1 MKVVLEQMLFINV
14 FFLLAII
21 AVTILFITDKVK
33 EKDSEVGTI
42 VEPIEFNKIVRYL
55 LIALIGVFVF
65 LRLYGFGEVPGGVNQ
80 DGAMAAVDAKAL
92 ADYGTDRFG
101 TRLPAHLYAWG
112 YGQMSSLM
120 SYCMVPFIKLFGL
133 NVITMR
139 LPVLIASLM
148 GIAAFFFMFK
158 KLFSKDAALIAAL
171 LVAINP
177 WHFMQ
182 SRWALDCN
190 MFPHMF
196 IIGLVFLIYG
206 VNRKLY
212 VYISMIFFALCMYSY
227 GVAFFMVPLFL
238 LAAAIVLLLLKLIK
252 MRQVVLAVVIYFVI
266 SLPIYITM
274 LINAKGWDTIS
285 LPFVTIQYFPDSIRT
300 NDMLFFSDD
309 PGSQMIMNIRTMI
322 NLVVFQKPDLIWNS
336 IDAFGTMYICSIPLL
351 FMGFFIC
358 LHKCIKEKCSEKRA
372 VYLLL
377 VIYSVCATLVGIF
390 INDVNVNRINI
401 IFYANIIFMAVSIYH
416 LVSWKKYTSAA
427 LTVAY
432 GVLSVLFVVNYFYS
446 WKDQIKQYFYSD
458 FMDALNYVGD
468 MDYDKCYITPD
479 TQYEGS
485 RDVSE
490 ILTLFG
496 LDIDAEYF
504 QGKTNEFGGKSIP
517 YNERY
522 IYSNPATDKPISND
536 KVIYI
541 IRSSAYD
548 NYDFSEW
555 VVNDFGEYYVIT
567 AE

>member
-1 MKVVLEQMLFINV
+1 MLYINALFLMIILAAIVLFIVDNV
-14 FFLLAII
+14 
-21 AVTILFITDKVK
+21 KK
-33 EKDSEVGTI
+33 EDSEDGEI
-42 VEPIEFNKIVRYL
+42 VELTQFNKIAGYV
-55 LIALIGVFVF
+55 LIALIAVFVF
-65 LRLYGFGEVPGGVNQ
+65 LRIYGFGEVPGGVNQ

-101 TRLPAHLYAWG
+101 TKLPAHLYAWG

-139 LPVLIASLM
+139 LPILLASLM
-148 GIAAFFFMFK
+148 GIAAFFFLFK

-171 LVAINP
+171 LVAVNP

-196 IIGLVFLIYG
+196 IIGLMFLVYG
-206 VNRKLY
+206 ISRKRY

-227 GVAFFMVPLFL
+227 GVAFYMVPLFL
-238 LAAAIVLLLLKLIK
+238 LAAAIVLLVMKLIK
-252 MRQVVLAVVIYFVI
+252 IRQVILAIVIYFVV

-285 LPFVTIQYFPDSIRT
+285 LPFVTMQSFPDSVRT
-300 NDMLFFSDD
+300 NDMLFFSDT
-309 PGSQMIMNIRTMI
+309 PVTQLFQNIKTTI
-322 NLVVFQKPDLIWNS
+322 NLVFLQKPDLIWNS
-336 IDAFGTMYICSIPLL
+336 IDAFGTIYLCSIPLV
-351 FMGFFIC
+351 FMGFVIC
-358 LHKCIKEKCSEKRA
+358 LYKSIKEKEADKKAIYR
-372 VYLLL
+372 LL
-377 VIYSVCATLVGIF
+377 VIYSVCAALVGVF
-390 INDVNVNRINI
+390 INGVNVNRINI

-416 LVSWKKYTSAA
+416 IVSWKKYSSAVFV
-427 LTVAY
+427 VAY
-432 GVLSVLFVVNYFYS
+432 GVLSVLFIVNYFNT
-446 WKDQIKQYFYSD
+446 WEGQIEKCFYSD
-458 FMDALNYVGD
+458 FMDALYYIED

-485 RDVSE
+485 VNVSE
-490 ILTLFG
+490 ILTMFG

-517 YNERY
+517 YHERY
-522 IYSNPATDKPISND
+522 IFSNPTENKPALDD

-541 IRSSAYD
+541 IRSSAYN

-555 VVNDFGEYYVIT
+555 VVDDFDDYYVIT